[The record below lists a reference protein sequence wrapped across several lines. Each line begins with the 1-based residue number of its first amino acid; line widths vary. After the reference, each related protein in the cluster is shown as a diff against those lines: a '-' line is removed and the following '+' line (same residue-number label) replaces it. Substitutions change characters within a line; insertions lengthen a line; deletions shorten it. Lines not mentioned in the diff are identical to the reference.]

1 MSDDRIRALRHA
13 REIVDD
19 RRWRGMAVPP
29 VYARM
34 ADEFQAE
41 VTSGAYA
48 AWLAGSETRGGVR
61 PGTSRA
67 LRRP

>member
-13 REIVDD
+13 REIVNDS
-19 RRWRGMAVPP
+19 RWRGMAVPR

-34 ADEFQAE
+34 AGEFQAV

-48 AWLAGSETRGGVR
+48 AWLAGSEPASGVR
-61 PGTSRA
+61 PGVSGR
-67 LRRP
+67 